1 MLTLLLLS
9 FQQRLC
15 WLCYFCLFSSVYAGF
30 ATFVFSAVFM
40 LALLLC
46 LFSRV
51 YACFATFVFSAAFM
65 LALLLLSFQQRLW
78 WLCYFVFLAVFML
91 ALPHSAMKLRRKGSG
106 GYGVRPC
113 HSQIKGPSCT
123 LHALLNLEV
132 SLRFDMVLQTLW
144 GHDPTLR
151 GCHARSRWPLA
162 VSGPRQHT
170 SWIRGGQLCS
180 ASVMGETPL
189 VSFLCRSS
197 ASCSIMPNQNSY
209 HKCLTRLG
217 KTKWAFVRFIVR
229 PSCPA
234 NRLGLSET

>member
-1 MLTLLLLS
+1 MKITRERGWRVEKKCLCIVFWLTRRSRGCRKKAAFMLALLLLS

-15 WLCYFCLFSSVYAGF
+15 WLCYF
-30 ATFVFSAVFM
+30 VFF
-40 LALLLC
+40 
-46 LFSRV
+46 
-51 YACFATFVFSAAFM
+51 
-65 LALLLLSFQQRLW
+65 
-78 WLCYFVFLAVFML
+78 AVFML
-91 ALPHSAMKLRRKGSG
+91 ALPHSAMKLRKKGSG

-132 SLRFDMVLQTLW
+132 SLKPNMVLQTLW

-151 GCHARSRWPLA
+151 GCHACSRWPLA
-162 VSGPRQHT
+162 VSGPRQRT

-180 ASVMGETPL
+180 ASVMGETLL
-189 VSFLCRSS
+189 VSFLCRNS

-209 HKCLTRLG
+209 HDCLTCLG
-217 KTKWAFVRFIVR
+217 KTKWAFVRFSVR

-234 NRLGLSET
+234 DHLGLSET